1 MDDRKKD
8 GEISVLRTGKGI
20 DKSEIFAYNISVMDP
35 GVAQLVARMVRVHE
49 AVGSNPATRTKNPLK
64 SVISEDFLLLFF
76 NFDPLSDP
84 LRVGLIKM
92 ICLQQINLLGKIE

>member
-1 MDDRKKD
+1 MAGNARKKFL
-8 GEISVLRTGKGI
+8 GL
-20 DKSEIFAYNISVMDP
+20 
-35 GVAQLVARMVRVHE
+35 VRVHE

-84 LRVGLIKM
+84 LTDERSRTIWKHWTPPYIAISMKFPIFSAACSCIRSVTWV
-92 ICLQQINLLGKIE
+92 